1 MNEEPEIITSTKP
14 TLRTFSA
21 TVALEASLS
30 TRPNLISALYSY
42 FLRTVN
48 VAILSGRSDDRQTIL
63 EATSS
68 FQGSLR

>member
-1 MNEEPEIITSTKP
+1 MNKEPEIVTSTKP

-30 TRPNLISALYSY
+30 TRPNLISALYLL

-48 VAILSGRSDDRQTIL
+48 VAILSGRYEITGCLIASNI
-63 EATSS
+63 
-68 FQGSLR
+68 GSRG